1 MKATLN
7 FVRTFTVNFPVYDAD
22 GNPTEERVE
31 RIKLLFVER
40 SEYNGLLRRTYGSAV
55 INQDWTEQKVHEV
68 YKTDVDY
75 ADYLKM
81 VAVEGSEFTKVVP
94 R

>member
-7 FVRTFTVNFPVYDAD
+7 FVRTFTVEFPVWVD
-22 GNPTEERVE
+22 GKPTDEKET

-40 SEYNGLLRRTYGSAV
+40 TEYNGLPRTTYGSAV
-55 INQDWTEQKVHEV
+55 INKDWDEQRIHEV

-75 ADYLKM
+75 SADLKM

>member
-1 MKATLN
+1 MKATLH
-7 FVRTFTVNFPVYDAD
+7 FVRTFTVEFPIWVD
-22 GNPTEERVE
+22 GKPTDEKET

-40 SEYNGLLRRTYGSAV
+40 TEFNGLPRATYGSAV
-55 INQDWTEQKVHEV
+55 INKDWDEQKIHEV

-75 ADYLKM
+75 AADLKM